1 MTINKL
7 YARTATNALFFMCG
21 VDFATWAS
29 RIPDVKEKLHLS
41 DGALGT
47 ILLAAPI
54 GSMMALPLA
63 GAIIEKF
70 GSRRITAL
78 ATCFYLFSMPLIGF
92 ANSTFQIMLAL
103 FFFGFGGDLLNISMN
118 VQAVGVEKI
127 YQKTIMG
134 SFHGVFSVGFFAGFA
149 IGGLIA
155 KSGIDM
161 FAHLSFFGVL
171 TFLVGQISFQ
181 FLLKTDTNPEE
192 PQPLFAL
199 PDKTLWIIALISLCG
214 MMGEGAMAD
223 WSVLYFKSLPDNKFT
238 FITAAST
245 AFSVMM
251 VLGRFLGDWIADKIG
266 IKSMIFFNSVLY
278 GLGMVIALGF
288 PTPLTVIIGFGV
300 TGLGLSTIVPLA
312 YSVAGHSKT
321 MSPGLALAA
330 ITTVGMLG
338 FLLGPVLIGYLS
350 EMSNLRI
357 ALSLLLLLAFSSA
370 VLSRFIHEDES

>member
-1 MTINKL
+1 
-7 YARTATNALFFMCG
+7 
-21 VDFATWAS
+21 
-29 RIPDVKEKLHLS
+29 
-41 DGALGT
+41 
-47 ILLAAPI
+47 
-54 GSMMALPLA
+54 
-63 GAIIEKF
+63 
-70 GSRRITAL
+70 
-78 ATCFYLFSMPLIGF
+78 
-92 ANSTFQIMLAL
+92 
-103 FFFGFGGDLLNISMN
+103 
-118 VQAVGVEKI
+118 
-127 YQKTIMG
+127 
-134 SFHGVFSVGFFAGFA
+134 
-149 IGGLIA
+149 
-155 KSGIDM
+155 M
-161 FAHLSFFGVL
+161 FTHLSFFGVL
-171 TFLVGQISFQ
+171 TLIVGLITYQ
-181 FLLKTDTNPEE
+181 FLLKTDTKPEE

-278 GLGMVIALGF
+278 GLGMILALGF

-338 FLLGPVLIGYLS
+338 FLLGPVFIGYLS

>member
-1 MTINKL
+1 MSTNKL
-7 YARTATNALFFMCG
+7 YIRTATNALFFING
-21 VDFATWAS
+21 VDFASWAS
-29 RIPDVKEKLHLS
+29 RIPDVKEKLHLT

-70 GSRRITAL
+70 GSRRITTL
-78 ATCFYLFSMPLIGF
+78 ATVFYLFSMPFIGY
-92 ANSTFQIMLAL
+92 ANSSFQIMAAL

-134 SFHGVFSVGFFAGFA
+134 SFHGVFSLGFFSGFA
-149 IGGLIA
+149 IGGFIA
-155 KSGIDM
+155 KTGIEM
-161 FAHLSFFGVL
+161 FTHLSFFGVL
-171 TFLVGQISFQ
+171 TLLVGLITYQ
-181 FLLKTDTNPEE
+181 FLLKTDIKPNE

-223 WSVLYFKSLPDNKFT
+223 WSVLYFKSLPENKIT

-251 VLGRFLGDWIADKIG
+251 VLGRFLGDRIADKIG
-266 IKSMIFFNSVLY
+266 IKNMIFINSILF
-278 GLGMVIALGF
+278 GSGMILALGF
-288 PTPLTVIIGFGV
+288 PTPVTVIIGFGI
-300 TGLGLSTIVPLA
+300 TGLGISTIVPLA

-330 ITTVGMLG
+330 ITTIGMLG
-338 FLLGPVLIGYLS
+338 FLLGPVFIGYLS

-357 ALSLLLLLAFSSA
+357 ALSLLLVLAFSNA
-370 VLSRFIHEDES
+370 VLSRFIHEDEC

>member
-1 MTINKL
+1 MTTNKL

-149 IGGLIA
+149 IGGFIA

-161 FAHLSFFGVL
+161 FTHLSFFGVL
-171 TFLVGQISFQ
+171 TLIVGLITYQ
-181 FLLKTDTNPEE
+181 FLLKTDTKPEE

-238 FITAAST
+238 FVTAAST

-251 VLGRFLGDWIADKIG
+251 VFGRFLGDWIADKIG
-266 IKSMIFFNSVLY
+266 IKNMIFINSILY

-338 FLLGPVLIGYLS
+338 FLLGPVFIGYLS

-357 ALSLLLLLAFSSA
+357 ALSLLLLLALSSA

>member
-1 MTINKL
+1 MTTNKL
-7 YARTATNALFFMCG
+7 SARTATNALFFING
-21 VDFATWAS
+21 VDFASWAS
-29 RIPDVKEKLHLS
+29 RIPDVKEKLQLS
-41 DGALGT
+41 DGTLGT

-63 GAIIEKF
+63 GAIIDKF
-70 GSRRITAL
+70 GSRKITAL
-78 ATCFYLFSMPLIGF
+78 ATCFYLFSMPFIGY
-92 ANSTFQIMLAL
+92 ANSSIQIMAAL

-134 SFHGVFSVGFFAGFA
+134 SFHGVFSVGFFSGFA
-149 IGGLIA
+149 IGGFIA
-155 KSGIDM
+155 KSGINM
-161 FAHLSFFGVL
+161 LTHLGFFGVL
-171 TFLVGQISFQ
+171 TLLVGLISYQ
-181 FLLKTDTNPEE
+181 FLLKTDTKPEE
-192 PQPLFAL
+192 KQPLFAL

-223 WSVLYFKSLPDNKFT
+223 WSVLYFKSLPENKFT
-238 FITAAST
+238 FVTAAST

-266 IKSMIFFNSVLY
+266 IKNMIFINSILY
-278 GLGMVIALGF
+278 GLGMIIAIGF
-288 PTPLTVIIGFGV
+288 PAPLNVIIGFGV

-338 FLLGPVLIGYLS
+338 FLLGPVFIGYLS
-350 EMSNLRI
+350 EMSNLRM
-357 ALSLLLLLAFSSA
+357 ALSLLLLLATSSA
-370 VLSRFIHEDES
+370 VLSRFIHEDEN

>member
-1 MTINKL
+1 MTTDKL
-7 YARTATNALFFMCG
+7 FIRTATNTLFFING
-21 VDFATWAS
+21 IDFASWAS

-54 GSMMALPLA
+54 GSMLALPLA

-70 GSRRITAL
+70 GSRKITTL
-78 ATCFYLFSMPLIGF
+78 ATIFYLISMPLIGLS
-92 ANSTFQIMLAL
+92 NSSFQIMVAL

-134 SFHGVFSVGFFAGFA
+134 SFHGVFSVGFFSGFA
-149 IGGLIA
+149 IGGFIA
-155 KSGIDM
+155 KSGIDI
-161 FAHLSFFGVL
+161 FAHLAFFGVL
-171 TFLVGQISFQ
+171 TLIVGLITYQ
-181 FLLKTDTNPEE
+181 FLLKTDIKPEE

-338 FLLGPVLIGYLS
+338 FLLGPVFIGYLS